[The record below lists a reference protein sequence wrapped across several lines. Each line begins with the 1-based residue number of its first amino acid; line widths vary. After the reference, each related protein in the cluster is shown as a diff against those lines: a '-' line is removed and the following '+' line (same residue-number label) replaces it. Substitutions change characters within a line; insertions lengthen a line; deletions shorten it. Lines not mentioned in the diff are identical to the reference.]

1 MVNACKRSRI
11 NAIAIAELMIGL
23 QDACHTMWE
32 LADMSGLAIQTV
44 RNYCNTLHRRGVV
57 HIADWR
63 EAGNGGRTLKV
74 FALGTGTDMT
84 KPKPM
89 SKTEGCRRWR
99 AKKRQE
105 KLLHMMAAKTGT
117 FAEAA

>member
-11 NAIAIAELMIGL
+11 NAIAIAELMVGL

-32 LADMSGLAIQTV
+32 LADMSGLAIGTV
-44 RNYCNTLHRRGVV
+44 RNYCNTLHRRGIV
-57 HIADWR
+57 HITDWR

-74 FALGTGTDMT
+74 FALGSGTDMP
-84 KPKPM
+84 KPKPQP
-89 SKTEGCRRWR
+89 KVEGCRRYR
-99 AKKRQE
+99 AKQRQM
-105 KLLHMMAAKTGT
+105 KLLQMMAANTNT